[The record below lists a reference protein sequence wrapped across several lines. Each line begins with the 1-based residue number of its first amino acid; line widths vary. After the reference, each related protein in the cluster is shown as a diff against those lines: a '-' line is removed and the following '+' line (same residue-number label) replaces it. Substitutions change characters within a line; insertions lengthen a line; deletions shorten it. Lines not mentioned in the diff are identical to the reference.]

1 MTTPGSSSSSMAP
14 PGGLLYGLGDPPS
27 IVFFQTLDY
36 LAFSLVL
43 VLFPVA
49 MFNLFLVYLLV
60 PYWMLRKTGRK
71 TRRKAPRQRA
81 PSSCRRCMKAV
92 FLFVGKRL
100 CVYTFPALFKLHKI
114 HSKNGCSSHTRE
126 FMVFLDRVVDN
137 SLAIV
142 SAFCSIVFS
151 IFYSSGMVFL
161 QYFLV
166 EKSGE
171 CQEKDN
177 HDRPLFCYNTSSSPT
192 KPNLPVDCANYKNVA
207 EFQKFTIECY
217 AISLPVGISIAFAT
231 ALAVVKVATLGITSC
246 VKVTEWYFKLTKNPP
261 CTVPQGCCSRKCANG
276 IYLVASCYLLL
287 AVVPSVLSFFIS
299 FSFSLDSNKIMQPE
313 ISALLLFHL
322 FSETFVYVPYQICLP
337 LFYILLYL
345 LVHCDKGQYASI
357 VPDQRPL
364 DPRDWDKESE
374 SPVTEDEHDEASMEG
389 EEGNVHGGVLG
400 EPEQQPLAVDIA
412 PTYGST
418 VQSESSIPA

>member
-14 PGGLLYGLGDPPS
+14 PGGLLYGIGNPPS

-60 PYWMLRKTGRK
+60 PYWMLRKTQE
-71 TRRKAPRQRA
+71 QRA
-81 PSSCRRCMKAV
+81 PSSCCRCLKAV
-92 FLFVGKRL
+92 FLFIGKRL

-114 HSKNGCSSHTRE
+114 HSDDRSHTRE

-142 SAFCSIVFS
+142 PAFCSIVFS

-171 CQEKDN
+171 CQEKDS
-177 HDRPLFCYNTSSSPT
+177 HDRPLFCYNTSSPT

-207 EFQKFTIECY
+207 EFQKITIECY

-231 ALAVVKVATLGITSC
+231 ALAVVKVAILSITSC
-246 VKVTEWYFKLTKNPP
+246 VKVTEWYFTLTKNPP
-261 CTVPQGCCSRKCANG
+261 CTLPQGCCSRKCANG
-276 IYLVASCYLLL
+276 IYLVASFSLLL
-287 AVVPSVLSFFIS
+287 AVMPYVLSVFISFIFNLTSNTISQVEWSLSFVLSFI
-299 FSFSLDSNKIMQPE
+299 FS
-313 ISALLLFHL
+313 
-322 FSETFVYVPYQICLP
+322 YVPYQICLP
-337 LFYILLYL
+337 LFYIVLYL
-345 LVHCDKGQYASI
+345 LVHCDKGEYASI

-364 DPRDWDKESE
+364 DWDKESK
-374 SPVTEDEHDEASMEG
+374 SPVTEDEHDEASTEG

-400 EPEQQPLAVDIA
+400 EPEQAPLVVDIK

-418 VQSESSIPA
+418 VRSESSIQA